1 MNIQQP
7 NKSHTLLAKIGT
19 SDVTTESQLLKDRGL
34 LELFSWGSDRAPRAR
49 IKDTLALLVKQ
60 GDITLGSIENEKIY
74 RLTSSGKQKLQL
86 SHFRMTAS
94 RHPAN
99 WNQRWHFVTY
109 QIPESKKIARNQFI
123 IELKRIGFKRYA
135 PALWIYPYDT
145 SKAVQ
150 QIAHY
155 YKVAQYID
163 FLRADTI
170 SRPATWRKSFNI

>member
-1 MNIQQP
+1 MKIQQP
-7 NKSHTLLAKIGT
+7 NKSHTLLAKIGS

-60 GDITLGSIENEKIY
+60 GDITLGSIESERIY
-74 RLTSSGKQKLQL
+74 RLTAAGKQKLQL
-86 SHFRMTAS
+86 SHYRIAATK
-94 RHPAN
+94 HPAT

-123 IELKRIGFKRYA
+123 IELKRIGFRRYA
-135 PALWIYPYDT
+135 PALWIYPYDV
-145 SKAVQ
+145 SRAVQ
-150 QIAHY
+150 QIADFYH
-155 YKVAQYID
+155 VAQYID

-170 SRPATWRKSFNI
+170 PKSPPCRKNSSL

>member
-1 MNIQQP
+1 MKIKQP
-7 NKSHTLLAKIGT
+7 NKSHTLLAKIGN

-60 GDITLGSIENEKIY
+60 GDITLGSIESERIY
-74 RLTSSGKQKLQL
+74 RLTVAGKQKLQL
-86 SHFRMTAS
+86 SHYRIAAAK
-94 RHPAN
+94 RPAT

-123 IELKRIGFKRYA
+123 IELKRIGFRRYA

-145 SKAVQ
+145 SRAVH
-150 QIAHY
+150 QIANY

-170 SRPATWRKSFNI
+170 SKPSTWRRHFGL